1 MSNLQIAVLQ
11 AVVWGLVL
19 LAGVMY
25 VGMLELRFRVD
36 ILHDGGVFDQL
47 FLFKGVSTVTS
58 SATQHFNVP
67 NLNWEYCTVNAMQLW
82 AGLSAAVQGLVQ
94 EGLQLVR

>member
-1 MSNLQIAVLQ
+1 M
-11 AVVWGLVL
+11 WGLVL

-58 SATQHFNVP
+58 NVP
-67 NLNWEYCTVNAMQLW
+67 NLSWEYCTVNAMQLW
-82 AGLSAAVQGLVQ
+82 AGLNAAVQGMVK

>member
-1 MSNLQIAVLQ
+1 M
-11 AVVWGLVL
+11 VWGLVL

-47 FLFKGVSTVTS
+47 FLLKGVSTITS
-58 SATQHFNVP
+58 SAVQSFDLP
-67 NLNWEYCTVNAMQLW
+67 NLSWEYFAVNALQLW
-82 AGLSAAVQGLVQ
+82 AGVSAAAQEVVK

>member
-1 MSNLQIAVLQ
+1 M
-11 AVVWGLVL
+11 GLVL

-47 FLFKGVSTVTS
+47 FLLKGVSTIAS
-58 SATQHFNVP
+58 SAVQHFELP
-67 NLNWEYCTVNAMQLW
+67 HMSLSWEYFAVNAMDLW
-82 AGLSAAVQGLVQ
+82 VGVSAAAQEFVK
-94 EGLQLVR
+94 EGLQMVR